1 MRLKIKI
8 YTSGIMVKS
17 KRFGPKRLGASKS
30 RVTTR
35 AVPNKKAT
43 VALVKQVL
51 SKEIETK
58 FRSQAPMIV
67 SNRNAI
73 VTNNDIRSLIPPMDQ
88 TGATDPG
95 NSYERMGQKITPRK
109 LRCSAYIS
117 LNPGITRSTNVVV
130 CWWALTHKSIKH
142 YPDLLPTANQDIS
155 TKFFKTGDFNQTYG
169 FDGIVL
175 NSTFPVND
183 NEYTVLKKGKFL
195 LGKNTGVVQDVLT
208 AGNQP
213 VYGNHTGRMVEFDVK
228 TPAKLL
234 YDQDNGSPKTVQYPN
249 NFAPFMVV
257 GYYHQDQTQGD
268 EANAD
273 IAITMRTSLWYD
285 DA

>member
-1 MRLKIKI
+1 
-8 YTSGIMVKS
+8 MVKS

-117 LNPGITRSTNVVV
+117 LNPGITRSTSVVV

-234 YDQDNGSPKTVQYPN
+234 YDQDSGSPKTVQYPN

>member
-1 MRLKIKI
+1 
-8 YTSGIMVKS
+8 MVKS

-67 SNRNAI
+67 SKRNAV
-73 VTNNDIRSLIPPMDQ
+73 VTNNDLVSLIPPMDQ
-88 TGATDPG
+88 TGAADPG

-117 LNPGITRSTNVVV
+117 LNPDISRSTQIVVY
-130 CWWALTHKSIKH
+130 WWALTHKSIKH

-155 TKFFKTGDFNQTYG
+155 TKFFKTGDLNQTFG

-175 NSTFPVND
+175 NATFPVND

-195 LGKNTGVVQDVLT
+195 LGKNTGTIQDDLS

-234 YDQDNGSPKTVQYPN
+234 YDQDSGSPKTVKYPN

-257 GYYHQDQTQGD
+257 GYFHQDQTQGD
-268 EANAD
+268 ELNAD